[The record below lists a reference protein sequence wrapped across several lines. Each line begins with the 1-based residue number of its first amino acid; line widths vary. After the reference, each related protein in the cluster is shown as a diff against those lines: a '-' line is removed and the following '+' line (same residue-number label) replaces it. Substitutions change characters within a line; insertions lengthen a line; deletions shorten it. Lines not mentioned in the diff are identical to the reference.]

1 MPGKDQTYGIDFDVK
16 QDMIDAMTQR
26 MKETIDNSMNMAIDG
41 KIFED
46 KLSDYENQT
55 VPKIVLP
62 QQENERRENEHHI
75 DAMKKL
81 MELEYEKQRRN
92 PEPIERVRRELL
104 DEIGDIKIAVR
115 KLGILLDCE
124 KPTAK
129 QLEDHKMLR
138 EAYQKYKMIEA
149 LIFGKDK

>member
-1 MPGKDQTYGIDFDVK
+1 MPGKDQTYHGLDVE
-16 QDMIDAMTQR
+16 QEMMDAMAQR
-26 MKETIDNSMNMAIDG
+26 LRESIDNSMNMAIDG
-41 KIFED
+41 RIFEE
-46 KLSDYENQT
+46 KLSYYENQT

-62 QQENERRENEHHI
+62 QQERERKENEHHI
-75 DAMKKL
+75 DAIKKL

-129 QLEDHKMLR
+129 QLEQHKMLR
-138 EAYQKYKMIEA
+138 EAYQKYKMIES
-149 LIFGKDK
+149 LIFGKQSD

>member
-1 MPGKDQTYGIDFDVK
+1 MPGKDHTYGLDLPVEQEI
-16 QDMIDAMTQR
+16 IDAMTQR
-26 MKETIDNSMNMAIDG
+26 MKESIDNSINMSIDG
-41 KIFED
+41 RIFED
-46 KLSDYENQT
+46 KLRDYEKKA
-55 VPKIVLP
+55 PPEFILP
-62 QQENERRENEHHI
+62 EQEKQRRENEHHI

-81 MELEYEKQRRN
+81 MEIEYEKQRRN

-129 QLEDHKMLR
+129 QLADHKMLR

-149 LIFGKDK
+149 LIFGKDR